1 LESIMSSNPTCVPPA
16 VTNELSG
23 RAASD
28 TDNGPARHDRRA
40 HAWHRPAA
48 VTAVAALLAT
58 AVVNSSGDPSPERM
72 LADRQGYSVYEQDF
86 NGDLGAVQHR
96 TAASWARGYTAFS
109 VADCISIG
117 VLGVRWPN
125 DGFDPFATPEQFG
138 STTSSAVAGSS
149 DSASAAGQPA
159 DRIGRQLGQVAAVDV
174 HEVKVRDVC

>member
-1 LESIMSSNPTCVPPA
+1 MSSNPTCVPPA

-28 TDNGPARHDRRA
+28 TDDGPARHDRQT
-40 HAWHRPAA
+40 HAWHLPAA
-48 VTAVAALLAT
+48 IAAVATLLAT
-58 AVVNSSGDPSPERM
+58 AVANGSGDPSPERM
-72 LADRQGYSVYEQDF
+72 LADRQGYSVYGQDF

-96 TAASWARGYTAFS
+96 TAASRAHGYTTFS

-125 DGFDPFATPEQFG
+125 DGFDPFATPKQLVA
-138 STTSSAVAGSS
+138 TTSSTVAGSS
-149 DSASAAGQPA
+149 DSASSAGQPA
-159 DRIGRQLGQVAAVDV
+159 DRIGRQLEQVAAVDV